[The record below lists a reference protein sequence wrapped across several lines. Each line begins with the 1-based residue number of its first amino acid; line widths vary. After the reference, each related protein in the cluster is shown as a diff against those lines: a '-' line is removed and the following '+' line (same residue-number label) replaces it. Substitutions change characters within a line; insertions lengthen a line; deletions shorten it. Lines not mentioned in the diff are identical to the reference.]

1 MNHTQFLSKHINYHK
16 YAPFF
21 IAKNI
26 ITFLRELTQQIRPH
40 IDTNILF
47 LHAPKTAGSSFRK
60 AAETYF
66 TTQNT
71 YYDYGKKS
79 AQTHPKILE
88 LDYQNQDRFAA
99 GTYIM
104 NHAQF
109 LSGHI
114 NYHKYAPFFM
124 AKNIITFLREP
135 SQRIRSNFEHYAR
148 HYNYKENFESFIQDK
163 KFSNLQSR
171 VLKGLPAS
179 AYGFIGITEEYNTSI
194 ELINTYYKIDI
205 KALSLNKN
213 ESKKTGQYQF
223 TDAELFLIK
232 QHNQDDIKLYS
243 EAYELFLKQKQAI
256 QKQRALIR
264 FGLLPIP
271 PKQQLQ
277 KINGWLTTYE
287 SSEVEELEVHINK
300 IVVAKVTA
308 NEYSPWA
315 NERNINRSGFIGF
328 TYNFPKNIKH
338 GDLIEL
344 VSKSTQETLY
354 STEYN
359 AKQDS

>member
-1 MNHTQFLSKHINYHK
+1 MIK
-16 YAPFF
+16 
-21 IAKNI
+21 
-26 ITFLRELTQQIRPH
+26 

-47 LHAPKTAGSSFRK
+47 LHIPKTAGSSFRK

-66 TTQNT
+66 NPQNT

-79 AQTHPKILE
+79 LETHPSILE
-88 LDYQNQDRFAA
+88 FDYQKQDRFVA
-99 GTYIM
+99 GSCIM

-109 LSGHI
+109 LSGHM

-135 SQRIRSNFEHYAR
+135 TQQIRSHFDHYVR
-148 HYNYKENFESFIQDK
+148 HHNYKETFESFIQDK
-163 KFSNLQSR
+163 RFFNLQAR
-171 VLKGLPAS
+171 ILKGLPTT

-194 ELINTYYKIDI
+194 ELINTYYQTDI
-205 KALSLNKN
+205 KALSLNRN
-213 ESKKTGQYQF
+213 ESKKTDKYQF
-223 TDAELFLIK
+223 TNAELSLIK
-232 QHNQDDIKLYS
+232 QYNQDDIKLYI

-256 QKQRALIR
+256 KEHKSLIR
-264 FGLLPIP
+264 FGLLPLP

-287 SSEVEELEVHINK
+287 SSEAEELKVVINK
-300 IVVAKVTA
+300 IDVANITA
-308 NEYSPWA
+308 NEYRSWA
-315 NERNINRSGFIGF
+315 NERNINRAGFIGF
-328 TYNFPKNIKH
+328 TYNFPKSIKH

-344 VSKSTQETLY
+344 VSKSTQEIFY

-359 AKQDS
+359 AK

>member
-1 MNHTQFLSKHINYHK
+1 MPKI
-16 YAPFF
+16 
-21 IAKNI
+21 
-26 ITFLRELTQQIRPH
+26 E
-40 IDTNILF
+40 TNILF
-47 LHAPKTAGSSFRK
+47 LHIPKTAGSSFRK
-60 AAETYF
+60 AAEDYF
-66 TTQNT
+66 TTPNT
-71 YYDYGKKS
+71 YYDYGIKS
-79 AQTHPKILE
+79 VETHPKILE
-88 LDYQNQDRFAA
+88 LDYKNQDRFSA

-135 SQRIRSNFEHYAR
+135 GQQIRSHFEHYVR
-148 HYNYKENFESFIQDK
+148 HHNYKESFETFIQDK
-163 KFSNLQSR
+163 RFCNLQSR
-171 VLKGLPAS
+171 LLRGLPTS

-223 TDAELFLIK
+223 TNAELLLIK

-256 QKQRALIR
+256 QDQKALIR
-264 FGLLPIP
+264 FELLPLP
-271 PKQQLQ
+271 PKQRLQ

-287 SSEVEELEVHINK
+287 SSEAEELEVLINK
-300 IVVAKVTA
+300 LAVASITA
-308 NEYSPWA
+308 NEYRPWA
-315 NERNINRSGFIGF
+315 NERNINRAGFIGF
-328 TYNFPKNIKH
+328 TYNFPKNIQH

-344 VSKSTQETLY
+344 VSKSTQEILY

>member
-1 MNHTQFLSKHINYHK
+1 MPKI
-16 YAPFF
+16 
-21 IAKNI
+21 
-26 ITFLRELTQQIRPH
+26 E
-40 IDTNILF
+40 TNILF
-47 LHAPKTAGSSFRK
+47 LHIPKTAGSSFRK

-66 TTQNT
+66 NIQNT
-71 YYDYGKKS
+71 YYDYGIKS
-79 AQTHPKILE
+79 TETHPKILE

-114 NYHKYAPFFM
+114 NFHKYAPFFM

-135 SQRIRSNFEHYAR
+135 SQQIRSHFEHYAR
-148 HYNYKENFESFIQDK
+148 HHNYKETFESFIQDK
-163 KFSNLQSR
+163 RFCNLQSR
-171 VLKGLPAS
+171 LLRGLPTN

-213 ESKKTGQYQF
+213 EFKKIDQYQF
-223 TDAELFLIK
+223 TDAELSLIK
-232 QHNQDDIKLYS
+232 QHNQDDIKLYM
-243 EAYELFLKQKQAI
+243 EAYEIFLKQKKSI
-256 QKQRALIR
+256 QEQKALPR
-264 FGLLPIP
+264 FGLLPLP
-271 PKQQLQ
+271 PKQRLQ

-287 SSEVEELEVHINK
+287 SSEAEELEVHINK
-300 IVVAKVTA
+300 TAIANTTA
-308 NEYSPWA
+308 NEYRPWA
-315 NERNINRSGFIGF
+315 NEHNINRAGFIGF

-344 VSKSTQETLY
+344 VYKSTQEILY